1 MRCLDGITDSNG
13 YELEQTLGDSE
24 EQGSLVC
31 YSPWGHKEL
40 DMTEQLNNNR
50 TWGVASQMALMV
62 KNPPANAGDSRDTV
76 SIHGSGRSPGVGN
89 GNPLRYI
96 LGKFHGQRSL
106 TGYSPW
112 GPKESDMNDHVCAH
126 THTHTP
132 GATLILWPINNTTFH
147 HSEYGPGSII
157 LYYTIFKLSIL

>member
-1 MRCLDGITDSNG
+1 MMGKIEGRRIRGLQRMKWLDGISNSMDMG
-13 YELEQTLGDSE
+13 LAEFRELVMDKG
-24 EQGSLVC
+24 GLVC
-31 YSPWGHKEL
+31 CCSWGHKEL

-106 TGYSPW
+106 AGYSP
-112 GPKESDMNDHVCAH
+112 
-126 THTHTP
+126 
-132 GATLILWPINNTTFH
+132 
-147 HSEYGPGSII
+147 
-157 LYYTIFKLSIL
+157 